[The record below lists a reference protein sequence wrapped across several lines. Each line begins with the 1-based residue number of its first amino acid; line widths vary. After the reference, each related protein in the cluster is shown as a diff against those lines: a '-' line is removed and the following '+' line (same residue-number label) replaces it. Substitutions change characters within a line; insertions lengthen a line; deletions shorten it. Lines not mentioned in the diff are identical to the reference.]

1 MQPGPACPICRRMDG
16 GHDKAVHDTVDQGGK
31 TYPPPPNYPKK

>member
-1 MQPGPACPICRRMDG
+1 MQPGEACPVCRRLDG
-16 GHDKAVHDTVDQGGK
+16 GHDKAIHDFADGGGK